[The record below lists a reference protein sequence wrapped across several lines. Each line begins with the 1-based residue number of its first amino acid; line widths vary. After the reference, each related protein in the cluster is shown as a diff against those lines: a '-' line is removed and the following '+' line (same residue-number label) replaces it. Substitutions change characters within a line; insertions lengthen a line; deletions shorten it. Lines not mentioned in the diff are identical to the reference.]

1 MTCSMMPICRCGLPM
16 LCIAS
21 TCRLKGTAISWTP
34 WLWLIHGNKFLSDAT
49 YLPGE
54 AYRCAGGAE
63 VLLRREGDD
72 LHAGAKGEQ
81 AEAPRMA
88 SKVTTR
94 ACKALRGSGPRSG
107 LPKQL
112 AKGDAP
118 SPLEHKRRLA
128 ARAGG
133 GRQCGRDV

>member
-1 MTCSMMPICRCGLPM
+1 MYSEHMQTEGHCYILDPM
-16 LCIAS
+16 AV
-21 TCRLKGTAISWTP
+21 A
-34 WLWLIHGNKFLSDAT
+34 HGNKFLSDAT